1 MIAFGL
7 KDKVVV
13 VTGGASGIGL
23 ATALTLARDGARVG
37 IIDLDA
43 AAVASTV
50 ETLTGLGVRASG
62 AALDV
67 RDEAATAAAADRFEH
82 ELGPIYGLVA
92 SAGIGGASRAMDTT
106 AEDWSRIFDVN
117 ALGAFL
123 SCRVFARKMIER
135 GTGSIV
141 VVGSVDG
148 LGAQAGRA
156 AYVASKHAV
165 NGLVKSL
172 ALEWGR
178 HGVRVNCVAPNLVDT
193 PLLRRGIPPAFIGVV
208 EDRTPMGRI
217 ATAAD
222 IAGPTVMLLSEA
234 AAYVTGVILPV
245 DGGLTTS
252 FFARK
257 SGDDLSSTRLLE
269 AGVYTE

>member
-23 ATALTLARDGARVG
+23 ATALTLARDGAHVG
-37 IIDLDA
+37 IVDLDA

-50 ETLTGLGVRASG
+50 ETLAGLGIKASG
-62 AALDV
+62 VALDV
-67 RDEAATAAAADRFEH
+67 RDEAALSASADRFEN
-82 ELGPIYGLVA
+82 ELGPVYGLVV
-92 SAGIGGASRAMDTT
+92 SAGIGGASRAMETP

-123 SCRVFARKMIER
+123 SCRAFAGMMIER

-172 ALEWGR
+172 ALEWGQ

-208 EDRTPMGRI
+208 EDRTPMARI

-222 IAGPTVMLLSEA
+222 IAGPIVMLLSDA
-234 AAYVTGVILPV
+234 AAYVTGVILPI